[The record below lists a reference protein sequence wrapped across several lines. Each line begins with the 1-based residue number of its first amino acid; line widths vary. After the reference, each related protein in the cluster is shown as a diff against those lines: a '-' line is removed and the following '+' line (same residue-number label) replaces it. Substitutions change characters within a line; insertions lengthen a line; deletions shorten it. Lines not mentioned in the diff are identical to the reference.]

1 MSTTTIPATLTRAE
15 SLKAATHEA
24 HQVLDHSIMKFN
36 PFESRHH
43 YAAFLNM
50 QYAFH
55 NDVAALFILPELN
68 ALFPDLAYRARLQQ
82 VQQDLAD
89 LGLPLPPLPS
99 PAVFGSS
106 PVDIPTALGWL
117 YVEEGSNL
125 GGAFLYKAAA
135 RLGFD
140 ATHGARHLAPHSEGR
155 APNWKAFVAQLN
167 QIVLSQEQEI
177 RVVAGA
183 AAAFAR
189 VTGHVEKFC
198 IAMPVV

>member
-1 MSTTTIPATLTRAE
+1 MSTITLTRAE
-15 SLKAATHEA
+15 SLKAATHET
-24 HQVLDHSIMKFN
+24 HQVLDSSIMKFN
-36 PFESRHH
+36 PFQSRQH

-55 NDVAALFILPELN
+55 NDVAALFTLPELN

-89 LGLPLPPLPS
+89 LGLPLPSLS
-99 PAVFGSS
+99 APAAFGNAA
-106 PVDIPTALGWL
+106 VDVPTALGWL

-135 RLGFD
+135 KLGFD
-140 ATHGARHLAPHSEGR
+140 ATHGARHLAPHPEGR

-167 QIVLSQEQEI
+167 QVALSQDQES
-177 RVVAGA
+177 RVIAGAVAAFSRVAG
-183 AAAFAR
+183 
-189 VTGHVEKFC
+189 HVDTFC
-198 IAMPVV
+198 TEMPVV